1 VNGTQCFVV
10 GLLLAG
16 AATEPVVGQGRALV
30 LLTYGGYQIPAAS
43 LSDQKDALGPAWTAG
58 GGLGLQLNSNLV
70 LRGLVSL
77 AKSDYEGPGLI
88 LVEQGFRRIFATL
101 DLQVGLPTSSS
112 WAPYV
117 FAGAGWIRV
126 SPADMTLQDFGNLV
140 TRFGAGT
147 NYVIDNTFLTVFAEV
162 GNTLYRFNELGF
174 NSYQYDVQ
182 ISGGIAYAF
191 PF

>member
-1 VNGTQCFVV
+1 MNGRRCFVI
-10 GLLLAG
+10 GLLSISV
-16 AATEPVVGQGRALV
+16 AAEPLVGQGRALV

-43 LSDQKDALGPAWTAG
+43 LSDQNDELGPSWTVG
-58 GGLGLQLNSNLV
+58 GGLALQLNNNLA
-70 LRGLVSL
+70 LRSL
-77 AKSDYEGPGLI
+77 ASLVESDYEGSGLE
-88 LVEQGFRRIFATL
+88 LVEQTFRRIFATL

-126 SPADMTLQDFGNLV
+126 SPADASLQDFGSFI

-147 NYVIDNTFLTVFAEV
+147 NYVVDNTFLTVFAEV
-162 GNTLYRFNELGF
+162 ANILYRFNELGF

-182 ISGGIAYAF
+182 ISGGFAYAF

>member
-1 VNGTQCFVV
+1 VSGARCFVV

-16 AATEPVVGQGRALV
+16 AATEPVEGQGRAL
-30 LLTYGGYQIPAAS
+30 LFLAYGGYQIPAAS
-43 LSDQKDALGPAWTAG
+43 LSDQKDDLSPGWTAG
-58 GGLGLQLNSNLV
+58 GGLGLQLNANLA
-70 LRGLVSL
+70 LRSLVSL
-77 AKSDYEGPGLI
+77 AESDYGGPGLTP
-88 LVEQGFRRIFATL
+88 VEPAFRRIFATL

-126 SPADMTLQDFGNLV
+126 SPADLTLQDFGNFV

-147 NYVIDNTFLTVFAEV
+147 NYVVDNTFLTVFAEV

-174 NSYQYDVQ
+174 NSYQYDVH
-182 ISGGIAYAF
+182 ISGGVAYAL